1 MSEETIPMT
10 ADNPHVASQETANID
25 EKLLIAQL
33 MDAKAAVE
41 QYNTALKIA
50 TEKFEKIEA
59 HLISLLEDD
68 GKSASAKYDG
78 LGHVCLVEG
87 AAFASIEKGRQDDVL
102 DYLRSIGRDDLI
114 KTSVHSS
121 SLSTFVR
128 EQLKQNLPLPSGV
141 TFWKPKTLRIYT
153 DKTI

>member
-33 MDAKAAVE
+33 MDAKSAVD

-50 TEKFEKIEA
+50 TERFEKIEA
-59 HLISLLEDD
+59 QLISLLEDD

-78 LGHVCLVEG
+78 LGHVCIVEG
-87 AAFASIEKGRQDDVL
+87 AAFASIEKGRQEEVMEFVK
-102 DYLRSIGRDDLI
+102 SIGRDDMI
-114 KTSVHSS
+114 KTSIHSS
-121 SLSTFVR
+121 TLSTFVR
-128 EQLKQNLPLPSGV
+128 EQLKMNEPLPPGV
-141 TFWKPKTLRIYT
+141 TFYKPKTLRVYAA
-153 DKTI
+153 KEL

>member
-1 MSEETIPMT
+1 MTETTEDAIPGEQ
-10 ADNPHVASQETANID
+10 PNID
-25 EKLLIAQL
+25 EKILIAKL
-33 MDAKAAVE
+33 MDAKAAVD

-59 HLISLLEDD
+59 QLISLLEDD

-141 TFWKPKTLRIYT
+141 TFWKPKTLRIYAAK
-153 DKTI
+153 DL